1 MVNSLKSHSK
11 SAGKHKLALPQLVIL
26 SLLGALLFVVQVAFG
41 FLPNIELVSVLIIV
55 YTRVYGW
62 KVFYPIYLFVVLEA
76 VYYGINTW
84 VIQYAYV
91 WAILALVV
99 LPLRRYDSRSLWVLV
114 NTAYG
119 FLFGAFCSITYLL
132 IGGVSAMAAYWLS
145 GIPFDLLHMVGN
157 FLTALILCDP
167 LYRLLSR
174 LKQTVQ

>member
-1 MVNSLKSHSK
+1 MTRSK
-11 SAGKHKLALPQLVIL
+11 LTLIELVIL
-26 SLLGALLFVVQVAFG
+26 SLLGALLFVVQVALG

-62 KVFYPIYLFVVLEA
+62 KAFYPIYLFVTLEA
-76 VYYGINTW
+76 MWYGINTW

-99 LPLRRYDSRSLWVLV
+99 IPLRRHNSRALWVLV

-119 FLFGAFCSITYLL
+119 FIFGFLCSITYLF
-132 IGGVSAMAAYWLS
+132 IGGVPSMAAYWIS
-145 GIPFDLLHMVGN
+145 GIPFDLLHMGGN
-157 FLTALILCDP
+157 FVTTLVLCEP

-174 LKQTVQ
+174 LKQTIY